1 MDLFGIKKRKIEKE
15 KARQKAL
22 EDKLNEEK
30 DKAIEAKIAV
40 KRALNSM
47 KAQSTKYE
55 KLKVEYIEKARK
67 AALENNAE
75 SCKLA
80 KHGLKICLSQQRVI
94 DTMIANVEI
103 ALQMNETNSLIAEF
117 VKSVNTISTE
127 LNCITPSVD
136 ITNAQAELQK
146 SISQNEKQMMTLD
159 NFFEN
164 ASSGYETYGQNI
176 SNVSDEEID
185 SLITN
190 QVIDSESE
198 LDTEID
204 EKINSIRS
212 QINNN

>member
-1 MDLFGIKKRKIEKE
+1 MDLFGVKKRKIEKE

-47 KAQSTKYE
+47 KAQSAKYE
-55 KLKVEYIEKARK
+55 KLKIEYIEKARK
-67 AALENNAE
+67 ATLENNAE
-75 SCKLA
+75 SYKLA

-136 ITNAQAELQK
+136 ITNAQAVLQK

-159 NFFEN
+159 NFFESSN
-164 ASSGYETYGQNI
+164 SGYEQYGENI

-185 SLITN
+185 TLITN
-190 QVIDSESE
+190 QVIDLESE